1 LRGGATHEGRLH
13 VKAISAPI
21 RARQLPVDEHRTSCI
36 LAAGTAVVGWNQA
49 VDCGFDQRS
58 FIGH

>member
-1 LRGGATHEGRLH
+1 
-13 VKAISAPI
+13 
-21 RARQLPVDEHRTSCI
+21 LPVDEHRTSCI